1 MVAFGERIRE
11 IIYELKLKGVLRVF
25 YSKEQFKEEFNRR
38 LTVENGDKTEGTAY
52 NVLGKMVC
60 EQVLQEW
67 DKQQTANR
75 DSGDKQLYYLSIEF
89 LLGRLLGQNLH
100 NLGAYNLVEEALGE
114 LGYKLSEIE
123 ELEQEPG
130 LGNGGLGRLAACF
143 LDSLASLGLPGHGC
157 GIRYRGGLF
166 TQHFIKGFQVELP
179 TDWIKEGQSLEVRR
193 EDLALDIPFYGEASM
208 TVEEQGVRT
217 ELKNAVWVKAVP
229 YDMPIVG
236 AEGGTINTLR
246 LWQAEPSDRPL
257 PYGLGYLVNEL
268 ETAKISDR
276 LYPDDALDSGKLLR
290 LKQQYFLCSASIRT
304 ILSTRNFAIEEL
316 PEKVAI
322 QINDTH
328 PALSVPE
335 LMRILMDDYELDWD
349 TAWSLTTRTISYTN
363 HTILEEAMEKWESR
377 LLRQLLPRVYEII
390 EEIDRRFRA
399 EWESKELD
407 EQAIH
412 KLSIIDGGVV
422 KMAVLAVV
430 GSYKVNGVA
439 KLHTEI
445 LKKREMKELNEYF
458 PHKFHNKTNGI
469 THRRWLLAANPELSS
484 LITENI
490 GPDWIQ
496 RPEQLSE
503 LGYLANSRP
512 FLESFQAI
520 KRLKKEHLIHHLE
533 REHNTIVDPDSIFDI
548 HIKRI
553 HGYKR
558 QLMNILHVQQLYK
571 RIKSDPNYRPYP
583 RTFLF
588 GGKSAPSYHFAKQ
601 VIKLINTVAER
612 VNNDPVA
619 RRHLHVVFV
628 EDYNVS
634 HAEFL
639 IPAADISEQIS
650 TASKEAS
657 GTGNMKFMM
666 NGALTLG
673 TYDGANV
680 EIFDAVGEQNAFVF
694 GMSSEEVM
702 RFEHDK
708 SYNPKDI
715 IDQDPSIREAIEELA
730 RGEWSDGPHNSDFI
744 VRQLTE
750 HGDPFFVLKDL
761 ADYAKTHDRVLDAYE
776 HPVEWASMC
785 VRNIAA
791 SGIFS
796 SDRTIQQYSE
806 EVWGLSKVPT
816 N

>member
-1 MVAFGERIRE
+1 M
-11 IIYELKLKGVLRVF
+11 F
-25 YSKEQFKEEFNRR
+25 YSKEQFKEEFNKR
-38 LTVENGDKTEGTAY
+38 LALENGDKTQDTAY
-52 NVLGKMVC
+52 KVLGSMVC
-60 EQVLQEW
+60 EQVMADWQ
-67 DKQQTANR
+67 KQQAANA
-75 DSGDKQLYYLSIEF
+75 DSGEKQLYYLSIEF

-100 NLGAYNLVEEALGE
+100 NLGVYEMVGEALEEAGF
-114 LGYKLSEIE
+114 KLVDLE

-179 TDWIKEGQSLEVRR
+179 TDWIREGKSLEVRR
-193 EDLALDIPFYGEASM
+193 EDLALDIPFYGELKM

-217 ELKNAVWVKAVP
+217 NVENAVWVKAVP

-236 AEGGTINTLR
+236 AKGGTINTLR
-246 LWQAEPSDRPL
+246 LWQAETADRPL
-257 PYGLGYLVNEL
+257 PYELGYLVHEL

-276 LYPDDALDSGKLLR
+276 LYPDDSMDSGKLLR
-290 LKQQYFLCSASIRT
+290 LKQQYFLCSASLRT
-304 ILSTRNFAIEEL
+304 ILATRNFDIGEL

-328 PALSVPE
+328 PALAVPE
-335 LMRILMDDYELDWD
+335 LMRILMDDFCLDWD
-349 TAWSLTTRTISYTN
+349 KAWDLTTRTISYTN

-377 LLRQLLPRVYEII
+377 LLSQLLPRVYQII
-390 EEIDRRFRA
+390 EEIDRRFKA
-399 EWESKELD
+399 EWQDKEVD
-407 EQAIH
+407 GHTAH
-412 KLSIIDGGVV
+412 KLSIIENGVV

-458 PHKFHNKTNGI
+458 PGKFHNKTNGI

-490 GPDWIQ
+490 GPEWI
-496 RPEQLSE
+496 REPAQLSE
-503 LGYLANSRP
+503 LAYLADSRP

-520 KRLKKEHLIHHLE
+520 KHLKKSHLIHHLE
-533 REHNTIVDPDSIFDI
+533 REHNTVVDPESIFDI

-571 RIKSDPNYRPYP
+571 RIKSDANYRPYP

-612 VNNDPVA
+612 VNGDPVA
-619 RRHLHVVFV
+619 RRHLHIVFV

-639 IPAADISEQIS
+639 IPAADLSEQIS

-666 NGALTLG
+666 NGALTIG
-673 TYDGANV
+673 TDDGANV
-680 EIFDAVGEQNAFVF
+680 EIFEAVGKDNAFVF
-694 GMSSEEVM
+694 GMSAEEVM
-702 RFEHDK
+702 RYERDG
-708 SYNPKDI
+708 SYDPMKI
-715 IDQDPSIREAIEELA
+715 IESDPCIRETMEELA
-730 RGEWSDGPHNSDFI
+730 RGVWSDGPHNSDFI
-744 VRQLTE
+744 LRQLTE
-750 HGDPFFVLKDL
+750 QGDPFFVLKDL
-761 ADYAKTHDRVLDAYE
+761 AEYARTHDRVMDVYGQPA
-776 HPVEWASMC
+776 EWAAMC
-785 VRNIAA
+785 VKNIAA

-796 SDRTIQQYSE
+796 SDRTIQQYSQD
-806 EVWGLSKVPT
+806 VWGLSKVPT

>member
-1 MVAFGERIRE
+1 M
-11 IIYELKLKGVLRVF
+11 F
-25 YSKEQFKEEFNRR
+25 YSKEQFKEEFNSQ
-38 LTVENGDKTEGTAY
+38 LVKENGDKTESTAY
-52 NVLGKMVC
+52 KIIGDMLRK
-60 EQVLQEW
+60 QVMHDWEI
-67 DKQQTANR
+67 QQTVHQQ
-75 DSGDKQLYYLSIEF
+75 SGDKQLYYISIEF
-89 LLGRLLGQNLH
+89 LLGRLLGQNLL
-100 NLGAYNLVEEALGE
+100 NLGFYEMAEEALGE
-114 LGYKLSEIE
+114 LGYKLSELE

-143 LDSLASLGLPGHGC
+143 LDSLASTGLPGHGC

-179 TDWIKEGQSLEVRR
+179 TDWIKEGQGIEVRR
-193 EDLALDIPFYGEASM
+193 EELALEIPFYGEVSM
-208 TVEEQGVRT
+208 NVEQEGVRT
-217 ELKNAVWVKAVP
+217 VHENAVWVKAVP

-236 AEGGTINTLR
+236 AKGGTINTLR
-246 LWQAEPSDRPL
+246 LWQAETSERPL
-257 PYGLGYLVNEL
+257 PYGLGYLVHEL

-304 ILSTRNFAIEEL
+304 ILATRNFEIEEL

-328 PALSVPE
+328 PALAVPE
-335 LMRILMDDYELDWD
+335 LMRALLDDYGLDWD
-349 TAWSLTTRTISYTN
+349 QAWDLTTRTISYTN

-377 LLRQLLPRVYEII
+377 LLSQLLPRVYLII
-390 EEIDRRFRA
+390 EEIDRRFKA
-399 EWESKELD
+399 EWASKNFD
-407 EQAIH
+407 EHTAH
-412 KLSIIDGGVV
+412 KLSIIEGGVV

-430 GSYKVNGVA
+430 GSHKVNGVA

-458 PHKFHNKTNGI
+458 PGKFHNKTNGI
-469 THRRWLLAANPELSS
+469 THRRWLLGANPELSS

-490 GPDWIQ
+490 GSEWIQ
-496 RPEQLSE
+496 EPDHLKE
-503 LGYLANSRP
+503 LAYLADSRP

-520 KRLKKEHLIHHLE
+520 KRLKKDQLIHHLE
-533 REHNTIVDPDSIFDI
+533 REHNVIVDTASIFDI

-571 RIKSDPNYRPYP
+571 RIKNDANYRPYP

-588 GGKSAPSYHFAKQ
+588 GGKAAPSYHFAKQ
-601 VIKLINTVAER
+601 VIKLINTVATR

-634 HAEFL
+634 HAEYM

-680 EIFDAVGEQNAFVF
+680 EIFDAVGEENAFVF

-702 RFEHDK
+702 RFEHDGT
-708 SYNPKDI
+708 YNPMAI
-715 IDQDPSIREAIEELA
+715 IEQDAGIRETLEELA

-744 VRQLTE
+744 VRQLTSE
-750 HGDPFFVLKDL
+750 RDPYFILKDL
-761 ADYAKTHDRVLDAYE
+761 PDYAAAHERVLDAYSR
-776 HPVEWASMC
+776 PVEWAGMC
-785 VRNIAA
+785 VKNMAA
-791 SGIFS
+791 SGVFS
-796 SDRTIQQYSE
+796 SDRTIRQYSE
-806 EVWGLSKVPT
+806 DVWGLSKVPA